1 MSTIKISIINESTIV
16 SDDEVIAAIADLQT
30 QVSGDFAAAWG
41 IDADLTF
48 VPSGS
53 QPPSGSW
60 WLSILDNSDQAGALG
75 YHDVT
80 NEGLPLGKV
89 FAATDKQF
97 GTQWTVTA
105 SHELLEML
113 GDPDINLT
121 ALVQSNDTTGRL
133 YAYEVADACEADNYG
148 YTIGNTLVSDFVFPA
163 WFESFAAA
171 DAKLDQQ
178 GQIQKPF
185 EILPGGYI
193 SVFDITSSN
202 GWQQVTGQQA
212 RANYSSRAYVGS
224 RRERRRTPRHAWLK
238 SENPFS
244 RSTSRR
250 KAADAAGPIGFAGID
265 GHGSANPNSKPPI
278 KAFIPSPNHSSRNGA
293 KIKMIVLHCTEANAQ
308 NTLAEF
314 KNPNGRQVSA
324 HYVIDVNGDIYQM
337 VEDSE
342 RANHARGANQNS
354 IGIEHVRGADQ
365 PIADAQAAASA
376 RLISWLL
383 AEYEIPRS
391 EIYGHDFAPGYDRS
405 GGGTTCPDKLFGD
418 RHTQQ
423 AVANWVAHNIV

>member
-1 MSTIKISIINESTIV
+1 M
-16 SDDEVIAAIADLQT
+16 AAGNGATGSGQLQLARIR
-30 QVSGDFAAAWG
+30 GK
-41 IDADLTF
+41 
-48 VPSGS
+48 PS
-53 QPPSGSW
+53 
-60 WLSILDNSDQAGALG
+60 
-75 YHDVT
+75 
-80 NEGLPLGKV
+80 
-89 FAATDKQF
+89 
-97 GTQWTVTA
+97 
-105 SHELLEML
+105 
-113 GDPDINLT
+113 
-121 ALVQSNDTTGRL
+121 
-133 YAYEVADACEADNYG
+133 
-148 YTIGNTLVSDFVFPA
+148 
-163 WFESFAAA
+163 
-171 DAKLDQQ
+171 
-178 GQIQKPF
+178 
-185 EILPGGYI
+185 
-193 SVFDITSSN
+193 
-202 GWQQVTGQQA
+202 
-212 RANYSSRAYVGS
+212 
-224 RRERRRTPRHAWLK
+224 RTPPHSASCMAKKRK
-238 SENPFS
+238 SFLALDLSPKS
-244 RSTSRR
+244 G
-250 KAADAAGPIGFAGID
+250 DAAGPIGFAGID

-293 KIKMIVLHCTEANAQ
+293 KIKMIVLHCTETNAQ

-423 AVANWVAHNIV
+423 AVANWVAHHIV